1 MHIFIPPQPRLCLLP
16 IKNRVPAL
24 LKDADKTQVWKEAL
38 PCLLK
43 KARCSPFKCTSM
55 SDPQQCCPDPLW
67 KCVLLCPA
75 ICILWWG
82 TWPCVKKRRT
92 RRETWPRR
100 PATNKW
106 LFWQDSWK
114 EWRKQTLCSV
124 PGWVGEHT
132 PVTLCL
138 TTQKKSGVHRRQLQS
153 TLRTALLNQ
162 KHQLVWCL
170 GCWFALLILHFWT
183 VSLKCGLESGLVDWG
198 AVYVWGDW
206 MSERTQKG
214 DQERQTVMGWF
225 SLGQAVNPSL
235 VQIHSPSEKR
245 RAMMLSRSC

>member
-16 IKNRVPAL
+16 IKNRAPAL

-55 SDPQQCCPDPLW
+55 SDPQQRCPDPLW

-82 TWPCVKKRRT
+82 TWPCVKKQGT

-100 PATNKW
+100 SATNKW
-106 LFWQDSWK
+106 LFRQDSWK

-124 PGWVGEHT
+124 PGEWAN
-132 PVTLCL
+132 TL
-138 TTQKKSGVHRRQLQS
+138 
-153 TLRTALLNQ
+153 
-162 KHQLVWCL
+162 
-170 GCWFALLILHFWT
+170 
-183 VSLKCGLESGLVDWG
+183 
-198 AVYVWGDW
+198 
-206 MSERTQKG
+206 
-214 DQERQTVMGWF
+214 
-225 SLGQAVNPSL
+225 PSL
-235 VQIHSPSEKR
+235 CVWPH
-245 RAMMLSRSC
+245 RSQESTEDNCNQPWEQLYWIRSINLFGVWVVGLLC